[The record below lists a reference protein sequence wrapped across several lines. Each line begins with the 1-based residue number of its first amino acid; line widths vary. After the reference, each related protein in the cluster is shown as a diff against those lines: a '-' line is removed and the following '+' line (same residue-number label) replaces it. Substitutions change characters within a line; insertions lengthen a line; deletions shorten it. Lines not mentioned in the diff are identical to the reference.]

1 MKAGG
6 VCLKTWF
13 AGVAAKPGL
22 STLVLLLAVFLPR
35 LLWFAWL
42 GGELPLPAQDQGLY
56 VRVASAVAAGRG
68 LSFSRDMAVA
78 KSGRAEGGPLAEG
91 WVENPDYAFGLAPV
105 DMPSAVMEPGYPVLL
120 GLSFALF
127 GTTVGAVWV
136 VNLAFSIIGVLAV
149 KRLLIRFGEGASLA
163 GALMWALYPPF
174 VFYAAHAMTETAHSA
189 LLALCCALLFSS
201 GGTPRGAFV
210 AGLGLGAFFLFRAT
224 GVILLPLAA
233 LYLGIR
239 RLRLQLLLAL
249 GFALAVSP
257 WVLRNQLVLGEP
269 VFMPTKG
276 SLNLWMRNH
285 PEVLLEEGIRV
296 PASIPV
302 NRRDLLVYPSYG
314 EFPGEVE
321 RSSELGRSAREFMAA
336 NPRLMLWLSLQ
347 RAAHFLSPGGSTLGR
362 PAFWAGLAFLLPIMI
377 LGTMGIALEFRH
389 PEAKLLAGVFIVYF
403 LMHTMTHGGT
413 RYRLPADM
421 VFISGAAMFLFRRR
435 KPT

>member
-1 MKAGG
+1 MNAARM
-6 VCLKTWF
+6 CLRTWF
-13 AGVAAKPGL
+13 EGVAAKPGL
-22 STLVLLLAVFLPR
+22 STLVLLVAVLLPR
-35 LLWFAWL
+35 LLWFAVL

-56 VRVASAVAAGRG
+56 VRAASAVAAGRG

-105 DMPSAVMEPGYPVLL
+105 DSPSAVMEPGYPVLL
-120 GLSFALF
+120 GISFALF
-127 GTTVGAVWV
+127 GTTAGAVWV
-136 VNLAFSIIGVLAV
+136 VNLAFSIIGAFAV
-149 KRLLIRFGEGASLA
+149 KSLLGRFGEGTSLA

-174 VFYAAHAMTETAHSA
+174 VFYTAHAMTEASHAA
-189 LLALCCALLFSS
+189 LLALCCALLFRPGS
-201 GGTPRGAFV
+201 TPRGAFV

-224 GVILLPLAA
+224 GFLLLPLASVCI
-233 LYLGIR
+233 GIR
-239 RLRLQLLLAL
+239 RWRLQLLLAL

-257 WVLRNQLVLGEP
+257 WVVRNQLVLGEP

-285 PEVLLEEGIRV
+285 PEVLLEEGIIV

-302 NRRDLLVYPSYG
+302 NRRDLLVYPSYDD
-314 EFPGEVE
+314 FPGEVE
-321 RSSELGRSAREFMAA
+321 RSRELGRSAMGFMAA

-362 PAFWAGLAFLLPIMI
+362 PAFWAGLAFLLPILI
-377 LGTMGIALEFRH
+377 LGTMGIAREFRQ
-389 PEAKLLAGVFIVYF
+389 PEAKLLAAVFILYF

-413 RYRLPADM
+413 RYRLPADI
-421 VFISGAAMFLFRRR
+421 VFISGTAMFLFRRR